1 VSAKV
6 AVSTR
11 TRPIRCTAL
20 TTGSVLFWTVAVVW
34 LYFYADYWTY
44 IVSAAIP
51 LAIGSLGLLVLQGWA
66 REISLASAALFGSA
80 LYYYGWLSRPDNLGK
95 GYPWVVAALL
105 AITFVTVLMMAVA
118 AASVKLPG
126 IYLVVITLGLQVTL
140 EKSVFPQGKLSGG
153 ISGGTELGQSIT
165 NPRPYFFGLD
175 ISGDRTMYY
184 FLLGWLALI
193 VLLLVRLRH
202 SPAGRAFMLV
212 GADRQAAAA
221 VGISPLRYRLA
232 AFATSGV
239 LAGIAGVLACWLYI
253 NPPVFTN
260 YLAPTSLLLLAIPV
274 LAGRD
279 AIGWVLVI
287 ACFDQVLPM
296 RLESHHINVFLL
308 AGIGLIGGA
317 FTGPRGIGG
326 QVADLR
332 RRFFGDSDRAH
343 RRRAMALSA
352 AMERDALDTVAQWLG
367 HRQTPEGSASPGEDA
382 SALSVTGVQVH
393 IDGLTILDGA
403 TLDVPAGSFVG
414 LIGPNGAGKS
424 TLLDVISGVRPAQ
437 AGNVAL
443 FGEDVTHVAA
453 WRRPRAGMSRVFQST
468 RVIEDL
474 TVADNLL
481 LGAHHRLT
489 MPTAA
494 YLAGYRPAW
503 DASGRAEDV
512 ARAVATLLGIDNRWD
527 DRAGELSFSGR
538 RRIEI
543 GRALLAGPR
552 LLLLDE
558 PLAGLDPNSARAM
571 FDLLKRLHTDLG
583 LTIVL
588 IEHNVTAV
596 LETCDLVHVLA
607 EGKVLASGSPAEIT
621 ANTEVRERYLGNRL
635 RYTAVGSGAR

>member
-1 VSAKV
+1 MKMAVSA
-6 AVSTR
+6 R
-11 TRPIRCTAL
+11 TRPLRCTAL
-20 TTGSVLFWTVAVVW
+20 TPGAAAFWIVALGWV
-34 LYFYADYWTY
+34 YFYADYWTY
-44 IVSAAIP
+44 VVSAAIP

-80 LYYYGWLSRPDNLGK
+80 TYYYGWLSRPDNLGK
-95 GYPWVVAALL
+95 GYPWVIAAVL
-105 AITFVTVLMMAVA
+105 AITFVTVLMVGVA

-140 EKSVFPQGKLSGG
+140 ERSVFPQGKLSGG

-184 FLLGWLALI
+184 FMLGWLALV

-212 GADRQAAAA
+212 GTDRQAAAA
-221 VGISPLRYRLA
+221 VGISPLRYRMA
-232 AFATSGV
+232 AFGVSGV
-239 LAGIAGVLACWLYI
+239 LAGVAGVLACWLYI

-296 RLESHHINVFLL
+296 RLEAQHINVFLL

-317 FTGPRGIGG
+317 FTGPRGVGG

-343 RRRAMALSA
+343 RRRAMALSTPG
-352 AMERDALDTVAQWLG
+352 DTTALETVAQWLG
-367 HRQTPEGSASPGEDA
+367 HGETPTG
-382 SALSVTGVQVH
+382 SALSVSGVQVH

-403 TLDVPAGSFVG
+403 TLDVPAGAFVG

-437 AGNVAL
+437 AGTVSL
-443 FGEDVTHVAA
+443 FGRDVTNVAA

-481 LGAHHRLT
+481 LGAHHRLN

-503 DASGRAEDV
+503 DAAGKAEDV

-571 FDLLKRLHTDLG
+571 FELLKRLHADLG

-607 EGKVLASGSPAEIT
+607 EGKVLASGTPAEIT